1 MAEQQLVVFGLG
13 NEEFGIDIS
22 SVMEIVKIQH
32 ITTVPQSMDFVE
44 GIVNLRGV
52 IVPIVDLNK
61 KFMTAMHS
69 NSDDAEMRII
79 VVHMAGQNIGIMVDA
94 VSEILRVP
102 DEAIEPTPPIV
113 SSGISSDFIKGVAK
127 VDDRLIIFLDLDR
140 IFSAEEQE
148 ALASTAQ

>member
-1 MAEQQLVVFGLG
+1 MAEQQLVIFGLG
-13 NEEFGIDIS
+13 KEEFGIDIS
-22 SVMEIVKIQH
+22 SVREIVKIQH
-32 ITTVPQSMDFVE
+32 ITTIPQSMDFVE

-61 KFMTAMHS
+61 KFMTTAYGD
-69 NSDDAEMRII
+69 SDDAEMRII
-79 VVHMAGQNIGIMVDA
+79 VVNMAGQNIGILVDA

-127 VDDRLIIFLDLDR
+127 VGERLIIFLDLDR